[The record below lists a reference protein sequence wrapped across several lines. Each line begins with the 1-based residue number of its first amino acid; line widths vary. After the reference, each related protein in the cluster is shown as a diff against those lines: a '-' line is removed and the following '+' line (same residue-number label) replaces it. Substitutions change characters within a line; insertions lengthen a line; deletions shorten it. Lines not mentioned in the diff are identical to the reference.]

1 MLRQLTLAAP
11 LLALLAPDLCADR
24 LITEDGRIIELVK
37 ARQTDEGYT
46 LTFKAGE
53 LTVGPDSGIA
63 SIQIEGDMSDYE
75 PQNDDE
81 REKLEQGYVRYEGKW
96 LSKVAY
102 ENLLR
107 KQYEASKKRLEELA
121 AHSDWHNGWQQET
134 KHFQIQSNTSEE
146 LLDYYARL
154 LEAYYDLMNK
164 RIGIK
169 PTLSYKRKKMT
180 VRIFKSHKEFL
191 DLSDADSPSVL
202 GYFWS
207 GDDSLNFF
215 HDYEEPGRS
224 EWVALHECTHL
235 LTFLVDQQYSPQI
248 WLNEAVADYYG
259 SSEITTDKRG
269 KISITPGL
277 LQTDR
282 VLTVQQAFE
291 DDNYTRLEKLF
302 FIDRGAFTGF
312 HYAHGWSLVYFFYNH
327 DNGKLAKPFGK
338 FFKELYTL
346 KKGIPYES
354 QPGPGPT
361 GVAKVVSPADIRDL
375 LLKAVKYDS
384 VEELEADWKEFIA
397 AIPIDSGPALA
408 KRGMNRVRRGEF
420 KGALE
425 DLDKAIAE
433 GVEDP
438 RVWAFRGLAK
448 SFTGGIKS
456 GLEDLQ
462 KAVSLDPLNAQF
474 HFRLSQLYA
483 GVAAPAGFDLK
494 IKGEYDDPDGRRHA
508 GFAAELDPE
517 NELYRDWYEQFQ

>member
-1 MLRQLTLAAP
+1 MLRHAALAAP
-11 LLALLAPDLCADR
+11 LLGLLVPSAAADR
-24 LITEDGRIIELVK
+24 LITDDGRIIELVK
-37 ARQTDEGYT
+37 ARETEEGYS
-46 LTFKAGE
+46 LTFRAGE
-53 LTVGPDSGIA
+53 LKVGKDAGIA
-63 SIQIEGDMSDYE
+63 SIEIEGDMSDYE
-75 PQNDDE
+75 PRNDDE
-81 REKLEQGYVRYEGKW
+81 REKLEQGYVRYRGKW

-102 ENLLR
+102 ENELR
-107 KQYEASKKRLEELA
+107 KQFEASKERLEEVA
-121 AHSDWHNGWQQET
+121 AHSDWHNAWEQET
-134 KHFQIQSNTSEE
+134 RHFVIRSNTSEE
-146 LLDYYARL
+146 LLDYYSRL

-169 PTLSYKRKKMT
+169 PTLSYQRKKMT
-180 VRIFKSHKEFL
+180 VRIFKSHQEFL

-215 HDYEEPGRS
+215 HDYEEPTRS

-259 SSEITTDKRG
+259 SSEITEDRRG
-269 KISITPGL
+269 KIEITPGL

-291 DDNYTRLEKLF
+291 DDNYTRLEELF

-327 DNGKLAKPFGK
+327 DGGKLAKGFGK
-338 FFKELYTL
+338 FFKDLYTL

-354 QPGPGPT
+354 RPGPGPT
-361 GVAKVVSPADIRDL
+361 GVAKVVSPSDIRDL
-375 LLKAVKYDS
+375 LLEAVRYDS
-384 VEELEADWKEFIA
+384 VEELEADWKAFIA
-397 AIPIDSGPALA
+397 AIPIESGPALA

-420 KGALE
+420 KDAVQ
-425 DLDKAIAE
+425 DLDRAIAE

-438 RVWAFRGLAK
+438 RVWAFRGLARA
-448 SFTGGIKS
+448 FTGGAKS

-474 HFRLSQLYA
+474 HFRLSQLHVGFA
-483 GVAAPAGFDLK
+483 SPMGFDLK
-494 IKGEYDDPDGRRHA
+494 VDGQYDDPDGRRHA
-508 GFAAELDPE
+508 GLATELDPE
-517 NELYRDWYEQFQ
+517 NELYREWFEQFQ